1 MPDSNGPSRELLVY
15 FQEHH
20 DDALALLRWLVE
32 QESMS
37 RVPDA
42 TAKIAEG
49 LGAKLEEVGAKV
61 ELLRD
66 PAFGASILAR
76 FHPREPPEDSKQLLV
91 IGHIDTVWPIGT
103 LSKRPFRTE
112 GDRAYGPGTFD
123 MKAGLTIAS
132 FAMRA
137 LRDLGRQPKRPVTFL
152 FTCDEETGSH
162 FSRDT
167 IEREGRKSLSA
178 LVLEP
183 PIPGGRVKTGRK
195 GVGEFELVTYGRS
208 AHAGNDPRAGINAIT
223 ELAHQVLAI
232 NAMNDYERGTTLNVG
247 VVSGGVLSNVVAAEA
262 RARIDMRYKTA
273 EEGLRITEALSKL
286 KPVVDGARL
295 EMLGGINRPPLVR
308 TPEIAALFEQARQIG
323 WEIGYDLGEGSVG
336 GGSDGNFV
344 AGLGVPVLDGLGVD
358 GAGAHAE
365 HEHIVISDVPRR
377 AALLARLIET
387 I

>member
-49 LGAKLEEVGAKV
+49 LGAKLEEIGAKV

-76 FHPREPPEDSKQLLV
+76 FQPPEPPEDPKQLLV

-103 LSKRPFRTE
+103 LSKRPFRIE

-178 LVLEP
+178 LVVEP

-262 RARIDMRYKTA
+262 RARIDMRYKTT

-286 KPVVDGARL
+286 KPVVD
-295 EMLGGINRPPLVR
+295 
-308 TPEIAALFEQARQIG
+308 
-323 WEIGYDLGEGSVG
+323 
-336 GGSDGNFV
+336 
-344 AGLGVPVLDGLGVD
+344 
-358 GAGAHAE
+358 
-365 HEHIVISDVPRR
+365 
-377 AALLARLIET
+377 
-387 I
+387 